1 MVLPSVKSIEY
12 FSDGCAG
19 QYKNYKN
26 LLNLTYHQQDFK
38 ISVNWNF
45 FATSHGKSPCDDLG
59 GAIKRKLTN
68 ESLKRPQRNQIT
80 TPQQCFEESKKLMPS
95 THFISKVDMI
105 EYRHVLA
112 QRFEYGQ
119 TVPGTRSFHVFSP
132 QEIGVVSYKWSPDD
146 KEFSGTFHFFKK
158 STLPEIN
165 PSIGDFVAANCDEHW
180 RVGMVLRKD
189 SETDDVLIKLMTPHG
204 PNSNFTWPI
213 REYSCWVPK
222 SDILR
227 ILQVPSTSS
236 SGRSYQLDNSDYL
249 ALLDTTR

>member
-80 TPQQCFEESKKLMPS
+80 TPQQCFEESKKLIPS
-95 THFISKVDMI
+95 THFILLVK
-105 EYRHVLA
+105 
-112 QRFEYGQ
+112 
-119 TVPGTRSFHVFSP
+119 
-132 QEIGVVSYKWSPDD
+132 
-146 KEFSGTFHFFKK
+146 
-158 STLPEIN
+158 
-165 PSIGDFVAANCDEHW
+165 
-180 RVGMVLRKD
+180 
-189 SETDDVLIKLMTPHG
+189 LI
-204 PNSNFTWPI
+204 
-213 REYSCWVPK
+213 
-222 SDILR
+222 
-227 ILQVPSTSS
+227 
-236 SGRSYQLDNSDYL
+236 
-249 ALLDTTR
+249 